1 MTAHA
6 TTLQPLAD
14 RRIGIL
20 GKGGSGKSTLVV
32 LLSRALARRGY
43 AVVVLDADSTN
54 VGLHRALGIADPPR
68 PLLEYFGGSVF
79 SGGAVTCPVDDPT
92 ALAAGTVD
100 LEDLPEGYARR
111 GPDGVWL
118 LVAGKLAELGAGAG
132 CDGPIAKIT
141 RDLEVR
147 TSSRRQV
154 TLVDL
159 KAGFEDSAR
168 GVLVRLDAA
177 MAVVDPTF
185 ASVRMAAALV
195 RLVEEIRAGAK
206 PATRHLADPALVALA
221 NRLYAQARIRDV
233 FVVLNKIADEETERT
248 LRRALAAEGVSV
260 TGVLHDDAGLTRA
273 WLVGDVLDGRALDP
287 DTELIAD
294 RMEAWMAR
302 RPPRAE
308 APAHGAMLEVHG

>member
-1 MTAHA
+1 MTTMTLHA
-6 TTLQPLAD
+6 LAD

-32 LLSRALARRGY
+32 LLARALARRGY
-43 AVVVLDADSTN
+43 EVVVLDADSTN
-54 VGLHRALGIADPPR
+54 VGLHQALGIADPPH

-100 LEDLPEGYARR
+100 LKDLPEGYARR

-147 TSSRRQV
+147 TSSRLQV

-177 MAVVDPTF
+177 VAVVDPTI
-185 ASVRMAAALV
+185 AAVRMAAALV
-195 RLVEEIRAGAK
+195 RLVEEIRAGAM
-206 PATRHLADPALVALA
+206 PATRHLADPALVAMA
-221 NRLYAQARIRDV
+221 NRLYTQACIRDV
-233 FVVLNKIADEETERT
+233 FVVLNKIADQETEQT
-248 LRRALAAEGVSV
+248 LRGALEAEGVSV

-273 WLVGDVLDGRALDP
+273 WLVGDVLDGQALDP

-294 RMEAWMAR
+294 RMEASMAR
-302 RPPRAE
+302 RPPQAE
-308 APAHGAMLEVHG
+308 APAHGAMLEVH